1 MYKLCEK
8 DLYSKY
14 GYCYVVFDC
23 CGSCPSTKDIQHA
36 NRSGNVLPNIT
47 LTSDEKCVKSQND
60 FLDNQKKARFIVGV
74 SNYLS
79 QNGCQCVG
87 DVDTTIAK
95 IVLDESMLL
104 PMLMILMFYL
114 Y

>member
-14 GYCYVVFDC
+14 GYCYIVFDC
-23 CGSCPSTKDIQHA
+23 CGSGPSTKDTQHT
-36 NRSGNVLPNIT
+36 NRSGKVLPNIT
-47 LTSDEKCVKSQND
+47 LISDEKCVKSQDD
-60 FLDNQKKARFIVGV
+60 FLITKKKTRFIVGV

-79 QNGCQCVG
+79 QNGLQCVAH
-87 DVDTTIAK
+87 VDTTIAK

-104 PMLMILMFYL
+104 PMLMILMFYV

>member
-36 NRSGNVLPNIT
+36 NRSGNVLLNIT
-47 LTSDEKCVKSQND
+47 LTSDEKCV
-60 FLDNQKKARFIVGV
+60 DNQKKARFIVGV

-79 QNGCQCVG
+79 QNGCQCVA

-95 IVLDESMLL
+95 IALDESMLL
-104 PMLMILMFYL
+104 PMLMILMFYV